1 MNNKINTEYIGNINQ
16 LFNVRQYRM
25 LGGWADGV
33 RAVDVSNGAGLSF
46 TVLVDRA
53 MDIFN
58 MSYKGKNLC
67 YQTPVG
73 IKAPQYFDA
82 YKSGWMHSF
91 GGGFFVTCGLDNI
104 GSSCVDDGDELP
116 CHGRLS
122 SIPADNFRIERG
134 VDGDGVPFVTLAGEM
149 TQTVMFGAQLTLT
162 RRITCRYG
170 VNEVQIADTVSNYCA
185 RSTPVMIL
193 YHFNMGYPLLD
204 ENAEVMIPSTVRTPR
219 SDLAAGELDLWDKFI
234 KPLSGYDERCYY
246 HEGMKDENGIVTVG
260 MKNKYSDLAV
270 KISYENKNLPCFL
283 QWKMMGKGEY
293 VCGLEPGNATVDGR
307 SKARADGT
315 LKTIAPNE
323 SIEYRLNVTVGGY
336 DEI

>member
-1 MNNKINTEYIGNINQ
+1 MNFKSSTEYIGNINQ
-16 LFNVRQYRM
+16 LFNVRQYKIC
-25 LGGWADGV
+25 GGWADGV
-33 RAVDVSNGAGLSF
+33 RAVDVSNGSGLTF

-58 MSYKGKNLC
+58 MSYNGKNLC

-73 IKAPQYFDA
+73 IKAPQYFDS
-82 YKSGWMHSF
+82 YKEGWMHSF

-104 GSSCVDDGDELP
+104 GSCCVDQGDELP

-122 SIPADNFRIERG
+122 SIPADNFRIDRG
-134 VDGDGVPFVTLAGEM
+134 FDENGTPYVTMTGDM
-149 TQTVMFGAQLTLT
+149 MQTVMFGTQLTLT
-162 RRITCRYG
+162 RKITCKYG
-170 VNEVQIADTVSNYCA
+170 ENKVFIHDTVSNSCA

-204 ENAEVMIPSTVRTPR
+204 ENAEVSIPSSVRTPR
-219 SDLAAGELDLWDKFI
+219 SEIAASELEMWDKFSAPADNY
-234 KPLSGYDERCYY
+234 KERCYY
-246 HEGMKDENGIVTVG
+246 HSGMAEENGIVTVG
-260 MKNKYSDLAV
+260 MKNKTSDLAV

-307 SKARADGT
+307 KDARENGT
-315 LKTIAPNE
+315 LKTLAPNE
-323 SIEYRLNVTVGGY
+323 SLDYRLCVSVGTY
-336 DEI
+336 SEI